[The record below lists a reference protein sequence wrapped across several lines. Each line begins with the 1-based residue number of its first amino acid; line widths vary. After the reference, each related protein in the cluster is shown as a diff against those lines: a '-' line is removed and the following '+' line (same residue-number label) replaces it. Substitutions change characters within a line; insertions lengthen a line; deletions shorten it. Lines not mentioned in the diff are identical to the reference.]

1 MTTICS
7 FGYFI
12 LFEMI
17 TPSLHSLFNLVQPDA
32 LLTMSRYH
40 VIQFQ
45 QIISCLNLSECILEF
60 VVEAEY
66 AHVEKRKKYYS
77 ISRYNLLVIS
87 L

>member
-17 TPSLHSLFNLVQPDA
+17 TPSLHSLFNLVQPNT

-45 QIISCLNLSECILEF
+45 QIISCLNLSECILEIRL
-60 VVEAEY
+60 VDPEY
-66 AHVEKRKKYYS
+66 AHVEKRKKN
-77 ISRYNLLVIS
+77 ISQYLVITC
-87 L
+87 

>member
-17 TPSLHSLFNLVQPDA
+17 TPSLHSLFNLVQPNA

-45 QIISCLNLSECILEF
+45 QIIS
-60 VVEAEY
+60 
-66 AHVEKRKKYYS
+66 
-77 ISRYNLLVIS
+77 
-87 L
+87 